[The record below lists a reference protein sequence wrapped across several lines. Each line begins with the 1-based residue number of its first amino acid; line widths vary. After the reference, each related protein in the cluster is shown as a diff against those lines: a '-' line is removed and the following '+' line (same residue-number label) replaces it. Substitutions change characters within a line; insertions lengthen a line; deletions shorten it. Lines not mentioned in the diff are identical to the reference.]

1 MNTNKDLPSL
11 PSEASEPLGSQ
22 LAEGSEHFGYLNAE
36 SQDGSQESGDQ
47 VSAEEP
53 QDGGEQKADGE
64 PILRQAGGL
73 GKNIC

>member
-1 MNTNKDLPSL
+1 MNTDKDLPSL

-22 LAEGSEHFGYLNAE
+22 LAKDSEHFGYLNAK
-36 SQDGSQESGDQ
+36 SQAGSQQSGDQ

-53 QDGGEQKADGE
+53 QDGGEQTADGE

-73 GKNIC
+73 GKNTC